1 MATNE
6 ELRPSNRPAHAGST
20 SVRTLR
26 LILLALVAAIAGGAA
41 CVLPTGGS
49 TTPTPPAFLA
59 SALGI
64 GVVGTPE
71 RLTDAGESVNLP
83 RSGYEL
89 ESGTDTLALSSEN
102 QDGDTWHQFKS
113 GAARS
118 TPFGS
123 EAVVLDG
130 NVVEQFLT
138 VEKRTGPKRW
148 RWKLETGTLK
158 PNLRPDGSVLVSAGN
173 IVAGFRILPA
183 AILDRRGRNVT
194 PRGTRWDLER
204 SDGSW
209 FLALDVDDREL
220 ALPYV
225 IDPATIFLRAAQG
238 ASNIATDTSLV
249 LTKPIGLALN
259 DQMIATVVAR
269 SARVICPPAGWT
281 SVLRTVN
288 GTTLAQETF
297 RKTAVAADVAATN
310 FPFLLGTTAGC
321 ATPAAALA
329 SGGIVAHYGV
339 DNSAPMSGTA
349 VGQANTSSLNITA
362 PTITP
367 GASDLIL
374 GLFGTRRGQTTI
386 TPPPGTTP
394 TYAER
399 SDSSSAA
406 TANGTTLEI
415 ATGVSTGAA
424 TGAKVAVAGGTAAIN
439 IGQHIALNVDT
450 TVPTAP
456 TLTLADASADVH
468 TTGTTAYY
476 RPTGAGSFDVTAAST
491 DAQSGIASYNF
502 PALAGFTGSGAA
514 ATRTYTLATP
524 TEPNGTKN
532 VTGVDNATNVSTAST
547 FTLTSDSTAPASV
560 YTFPA
565 AAGNYNATGLTGSIT
580 GTASDAGSGLATV
593 QVAIQQGAGNY
604 YDGSTFANAASPG

>member
-1 MATNE
+1 
-6 ELRPSNRPAHAGST
+6 
-20 SVRTLR
+20 
-26 LILLALVAAIAGGAA
+26 
-41 CVLPTGGS
+41 
-49 TTPTPPAFLA
+49 
-59 SALGI
+59 
-64 GVVGTPE
+64 
-71 RLTDAGESVNLP
+71 
-83 RSGYEL
+83 
-89 ESGTDTLALSSEN
+89 
-102 QDGDTWHQFKS
+102 
-113 GAARS
+113 
-118 TPFGS
+118 
-123 EAVVLDG
+123 
-130 NVVEQFLT
+130 
-138 VEKRTGPKRW
+138 
-148 RWKLETGTLK
+148 
-158 PNLRPDGSVLVSAGN
+158 
-173 IVAGFRILPA
+173 
-183 AILDRRGRNVT
+183 
-194 PRGTRWDLER
+194 
-204 SDGSW
+204 
-209 FLALDVDDREL
+209 
-220 ALPYV
+220 
-225 IDPATIFLRAAQG
+225 
-238 ASNIATDTSLV
+238 
-249 LTKPIGLALN
+249 
-259 DQMIATVVAR
+259 
-269 SARVICPPAGWT
+269 
-281 SVLRTVN
+281 
-288 GTTLAQETF
+288 
-297 RKTAVAADVAATN
+297 
-310 FPFLLGTTAGC
+310 
-321 ATPAAALA
+321 
-329 SGGIVAHYGV
+329 
-339 DNSAPMSGTA
+339 MSGTT

-367 GASDLIL
+367 GASDLVL

-394 TYAER
+394 TYDER

-406 TANGTTLEI
+406 TASGTTLEI

-565 AAGNYNATGLTGSIT
+565 AAGKYNATGWTGSIT

-593 QVAIQQGAGNY
+593 EVAIQQSAGNY
-604 YDGSTFANAASPG
+604 YDGSTFANAGITWLTATGTSAWSYAIAAAKLTSGNTYTISVRSTDNVSNVETAVTRSFVYDTAVPTQTLGLNTVTQNGGLDEAFISANTVFYRGTTAGSVQGSRHGLRHRWLRRRIHPLRSARRRLRRLDVHRLDCDHPGCRSLRLQPLLLGRGDSRPSPTAAATPNDAALNAGAATTLTLPTT